1 MKKKI
6 LIVDDTIPYLESLT
20 RVLSDNYTVETAS
33 NLDEALSKA
42 TNEIELFLIDIC
54 LDPEKPG
61 IDKSGIEILR
71 WVKTNLPDKPV
82 IMMSAYRDFDAA
94 VEAVNLGAEK
104 FLKKPINI
112 NELNELIRGLLE
124 SDR

>member
-20 RVLSDNYTVETAS
+20 RVLSDEYFVETAIS
-33 NLDEALSKA
+33 FNEALSKA
-42 TNEIELFLIDIC
+42 KGDVDLFLIDIC

-61 IDKSGIEILR
+61 IDKTGIEILR
-71 WVKTNLPDKPV
+71 WVKTNQPDKPV
-82 IMMSAYRDFDAA
+82 IMMSAFRDFDAA

-112 NELNELIRGLLE
+112 SELREIIKGILKN
-124 SDR
+124 D

>member
-6 LIVDDTIPYLESLT
+6 LIVDDTISYLESLT
-20 RVLSDNYTVETAS
+20 RVLSDDYAVETAS

-42 TNEIELFLIDIC
+42 TKDIELFLIDIC

-61 IDKSGIEILR
+61 VDKTGIEILR
-71 WVKTNLPDKPV
+71 WLKTNLPKSPV
-82 IMMSAYRDFDAA
+82 IMMSAFRDFDAA

-112 NELNELIRGLLE
+112 SELREIIKGILKN
-124 SDR
+124 D

>member
-20 RVLSDNYTVETAS
+20 RVLSDEYFVETAI
-33 NLDEALSKA
+33 NFNEALSKA
-42 TNEIELFLIDIC
+42 KGDVDLFLIDIC

-61 IDKSGIEILR
+61 IDKTGIEILR
-71 WVKTNLPDKPV
+71 WVKTNQPNKPV
-82 IMMSAYRDFDAA
+82 IMMSAFRDFDAA

-112 NELNELIRGLLE
+112 NELREIIRGLI
-124 SDR
+124 